1 MVQVHEVEPGW
12 YAIDLAFQ
20 HVPHVIASYVFVGR
34 EGATVVDT
42 GPQTTLPTLLAAL
55 SELGIGEAEVRNL
68 VLTHIHLDHAGAAG
82 HVLERCSN
90 ARVFVHPVGAPHLVD
105 PSRLWASAARI
116 YGDRMEQ
123 LWGEVRPCPSD
134 RVVIVEDNE
143 TIELGGGRCL
153 RALATPGHASHHH
166 AYLDTASGSL
176 FAGDVAGIR
185 IGGQR
190 FVFPPT
196 PPPDIDL
203 GQWRRSIERLRQL
216 RPTRLYLGHFGAVDD
231 PEWHFDDLLAR
242 LFLWGGWI
250 SAQLELGQEPEAIAE
265 RLRELTEAELGQ
277 LAGGAASLP
286 AYQWASGSYR
296 MTVDGY
302 ARYFRSHR
310 PFASGI

>member
-1 MVQVHEVEPGW
+1 M
-12 YAIDLAFQ
+12 
-20 HVPHVIASYVFVGR
+20 
-34 EGATVVDT
+34 
-42 GPQTTLPTLLAAL
+42 
-55 SELGIGEAEVRNL
+55 
-68 VLTHIHLDHAGAAG
+68 
-82 HVLERCSN
+82 
-90 ARVFVHPVGAPHLVD
+90 
-105 PSRLWASAARI
+105 
-116 YGDRMEQ
+116 
-123 LWGEVRPCPSD
+123 GEVRPCPSD

>member
-1 MVQVHEVEPGW
+1 MVRIHDIEPGW
-12 YAIDLAFQ
+12 FCVDLAFQ
-20 HVPHVIASYVFVGR
+20 GVPQVIASYVFVGR
-34 EGATVVDT
+34 DGATIVDT
-42 GPQTTLPTLLAAL
+42 GPASTLPPLLAAL
-55 SELGIGEAEVRNL
+55 QELGVADDQVRNI

-82 HVLERCSN
+82 HLLERFPR

-116 YGDRMEQ
+116 YGERMEE
-123 LWGEVRPCPSD
+123 LWGSIRPCPAE
-134 RVVIVEDNE
+134 RLVVVEDGD
-143 TIELGGGRCL
+143 TIDLGGGRRL

-166 AYLDTASGSL
+166 AYLETASGSI

-185 IGGQR
+185 IGGIR

-203 GQWRRSIERLRQL
+203 GQWRRSIERLRSL
-216 RPTRLYLGHFGAVDD
+216 RPARLYLGHFGAVDD

-242 LFLWGGWI
+242 LFVWGGLI
-250 SAQLELGQEPEAIAE
+250 AAYLERGDDPEAIAE
-265 RLRELTEAELGQ
+265 RLRSLTEEELALLVGD
-277 LAGGAASLP
+277 SVPLP

-302 ARYFRSHR
+302 VRYFRSHR
-310 PFASGI
+310 PFASGA